1 MALLPSAA
9 AAAALQDQCLSMLS
23 LTWGSIFLFLWR
35 QMPCDIR
42 TGGMWSPAL
51 RFGSRSLA
59 LPAPPHAPLLLIL
72 LIFAW
77 GRPAAASATLLPRG
91 TSLLST
97 ALIVL
102 NTSIS
107 AQPQSFDAEAAATS
121 SCTSTMQGYSV
132 LQLLTSFGNAPRE
145 TYSSV
150 LLGISKITLEL
161 WSPEGDTITN
171 RFDVEG
177 TACVAAEVAEVFCH
191 TLQPLSH
198 QSA

>member
-1 MALLPSAA
+1 
-9 AAAALQDQCLSMLS
+9 
-23 LTWGSIFLFLWR
+23 
-35 QMPCDIR
+35 
-42 TGGMWSPAL
+42 
-51 RFGSRSLA
+51 
-59 LPAPPHAPLLLIL
+59 
-72 LIFAW
+72 
-77 GRPAAASATLLPRG
+77 
-91 TSLLST
+91 
-97 ALIVL
+97 
-102 NTSIS
+102 
-107 AQPQSFDAEAAATS
+107 
-121 SCTSTMQGYSV
+121 MQGYSV